1 MILCKSSAKDKSLI
15 LNLYKG
21 CGELN
26 GVWGFLV
33 IEVELFRIKM
43 SGAPFEIT
51 LFFKITFFNITILN
65 IKELFFTILGTFD
78 RDFFMINPS
87 LKFFR

>member
-1 MILCKSSAKDKSLI
+1 MQLLAEGAFMVEVLFSKIK
-15 LNLYKG
+15 
-21 CGELN
+21 
-26 GVWGFLV
+26 

-65 IKELFFTILGTFD
+65 IKELFFHNLGHF
-78 RDFFMINPS
+78 
-87 LKFFR
+87 